1 MNLNQFDHTPE
12 VNKFPWRAGKKIFL
26 KKYKRKSI
34 TKIRLKEE
42 KKYRCLVANDDSCQ
56 LYMMDIIL
64 KLMNFEVVQ
73 AQNGF
78 EAFELA
84 AAAMKYQ
91 Q

>member
-1 MNLNQFDHTPE
+1 
-12 VNKFPWRAGKKIFL
+12 
-26 KKYKRKSI
+26 
-34 TKIRLKEE
+34 
-42 KKYRCLVANDDSCQ
+42 
-56 LYMMDIIL
+56 MMDIIL
-64 KLMNFEVVQ
+64 KHMNFEVVQ